1 VLQSEQQKLMRIKR
15 ERKESVTTMMGD
27 SDSDVEWSHTQPTK
41 RARRSPGEGDEV
53 VKLDD

>member
-27 SDSDVEWSHTQPTK
+27 SDSYVEWSHTQPTK